1 MFIIIIITYPIMAI
15 NIDEFILDN
24 EYDIIEKNIYNLDGC
39 TEGTFTE
46 GTFTEGT
53 FTDGCDYEEN
63 EDNEDDEFNDI
74 IHDEYE
80 KKLNMNNGSEGD
92 RGKGDRG
99 EGDRGEGGKDSG
111 EGGGCSVYYFN
122 LLNMFIKYYNDKYDK
137 NEHFFSSIKDNN
149 KDTSTQ
155 MEMFYE
161 MIIEYNT
168 LKKNTVTKGAEGA
181 EGAEGSDDTES
192 IVGNVYKEGDS
203 KICDLLND
211 SKYEQV
217 YCLEINEDNKKIIT
231 ISLLICLNYVLINKI
246 D

>member
-1 MFIIIIITYPIMAI
+1 MAI

-39 TEGTFTE
+39 NESGTGDYDKCEVGEGTFTE
-46 GTFTEGT
+46 C
-53 FTDGCDYEEN
+53 CDYEEN

-80 KKLNMNNGSEGD
+80 KKLNMNNDGKDSEGSGGGD
-92 RGKGDRG
+92 GKGGKGDNG
-99 EGDRGEGGKDSG
+99 
-111 EGGGCSVYYFN
+111 VYYFN

-168 LKKNTVTKGAEGA
+168 LKNNTVTEGA
-181 EGAEGSDDTES
+181 EGAEDTES

-217 YCLEINEDNKKIIT
+217 YCLELPNKEKIYT
-231 ISLLICLNYVLINKI
+231 PSLLLCLNYIIDNNDSDITNCKI
-246 D
+246 YFLK

>member
-1 MFIIIIITYPIMAI
+1 MAI

-39 TEGTFTE
+39 NDDGYIEGTGTGCAEGTF
-46 GTFTEGT
+46 G
-53 FTDGCDYEEN
+53 DYEEN

-80 KKLNMNNGSEGD
+80 KKLNMNND
-92 RGKGDRG
+92 GKGN
-99 EGDRGEGGKDSG
+99 GGNG
-111 EGGGCSVYYFN
+111 NEVGNGTYYFN

-168 LKKNTVTKGAEGA
+168 LKKNTVVEGT
-181 EGAEGSDDTES
+181 EDTES
-192 IVGNVYKEGDS
+192 IVGDVYKEGDS

-217 YCLEINEDNKKIIT
+217 YCLELPNKKKIYT
-231 ISLLICLNYVLINKI
+231 PSLLLCLNYIIDNNDSDITNCKI
-246 D
+246 YFLK

>member
-1 MFIIIIITYPIMAI
+1 MTI

-39 TEGTFTE
+39 NDDGYTEGTGCGCAE
-46 GTFTEGT
+46 GTFG
-53 FTDGCDYEEN
+53 DYEEN

-80 KKLNMNNGSEGD
+80 KKLNMNNGGKSSNDSNEAGD
-92 RGKGDRG
+92 DKGDK
-99 EGDRGEGGKDSG
+99 GDKSDKSDKGEGG
-111 EGGGCSVYYFN
+111 VYYFN

-168 LKKNTVTKGAEGA
+168 LKKNTVSEDAE
-181 EGAEGSDDTES
+181 DTES
-192 IVGNVYKEGDS
+192 IVGDVYKEGDS

-217 YCLEINEDNKKIIT
+217 YCLELPNKKKIYT
-231 ISLLICLNYVLINKI
+231 PSLLLCLNYIIDNNDSDITNCKI
-246 D
+246 YFLK

>member
-1 MFIIIIITYPIMAI
+1 MAI

-39 TEGTFTE
+39 NESEGTFTE
-46 GTFTEGT
+46 GTFG
-53 FTDGCDYEEN
+53 DYEEN

-80 KKLNMNNGSEGD
+80 KKLNMNNG
-92 RGKGDRG
+92 GKGDG
-99 EGDRGEGGKDSG
+99 CNGNEVDDGKGGT
-111 EGGGCSVYYFN
+111 YYFN

-168 LKKNTVTKGAEGA
+168 LKKNTVSEDAE
-181 EGAEGSDDTES
+181 DTES

-217 YCLEINEDNKKIIT
+217 YCLELPNKKKIYT
-231 ISLLICLNYVLINKI
+231 PSLLLCLNYIIDNNDSDITNCKI
-246 D
+246 YFLK

>member
-1 MFIIIIITYPIMAI
+1 MAI

-39 TEGTFTE
+39 NESEGTFTECTFTE
-46 GTFTEGT
+46 GTFG
-53 FTDGCDYEEN
+53 DYEEN

-80 KKLNMNNGSEGD
+80 KKLNMNNG
-92 RGKGDRG
+92 GKGDGGNGNEVDDGKG
-99 EGDRGEGGKDSG
+99 EG
-111 EGGGCSVYYFN
+111 SVYYFN

-168 LKKNTVTKGAEGA
+168 LKKNTVSEDAE
-181 EGAEGSDDTES
+181 DTES

-217 YCLEINEDNKKIIT
+217 YCLELPNKKKIYT
-231 ISLLICLNYVLINKI
+231 PSLLLCLNYIIDNNDSDITNCKI
-246 D
+246 YFLK